1 MSASLILA
9 SLRYADQVARAGSI
23 QRAAKELNI
32 AASAVDRQILILE
45 ETLGVALFERVPRGM
60 KLTAAGDVLITMVRR
75 WKSDERQVA
84 AEIQQLRGV
93 NQGQVR
99 LVAMDSHANGF
110 LPDFIARMAAEHARI
125 QLEVVIATP
134 DEAAAALAAGHVD
147 VAAVFNLP
155 PRRELDVLWSTDL
168 PLGCVVAPSH
178 DLARGAYISLQE
190 AAAYPIALQSRAI
203 LIRRFLESRYGWL
216 LAENRRIVE
225 TNSLQLVK
233 SLARSG
239 EYVAFTSELDAAP
252 ELAEGR
258 LVFVPVRDS
267 GAEAQSI
274 SVAVDARKPLTQV
287 VRTVAEGLQTA
298 IHDTLARVRDRSRSA
313 REASPG

>member
-60 KLTAAGDVLITMVRR
+60 KLTAAGGVLITMIRR
-75 WKSDERQVA
+75 WKSDERQVT

-110 LPDFIARMAAEHARI
+110 LPDFIARLAAEHARI

-155 PRRELDVLWSTDL
+155 SRRELDVLWSTDL
-168 PLGCVVAPSH
+168 PLGCVVAPTH
-178 DLARGAYISLQE
+178 DLAKGAATSLQE

-216 LAENRRIVE
+216 LAESRRVVE

-252 ELAEGR
+252 ELAEGS

-274 SVAVDARKPLTQV
+274 SVAIDARKPLTQV

-298 IHDTLARVRDRSRSA
+298 IHDTLAQVRGR
-313 REASPG
+313 